1 MKRNKG
7 FTLALIAIAT
17 LTIGS
22 SAALAG
28 PHWGNG
34 YGMGGQGY
42 SQLTPE
48 QQTTLQKLH
57 NDYYTQTSQLRQ
69 QLMSKR
75 YEYNALITAS
85 SPDSAKIESVA
96 NEMATLNQQLDQQR
110 VKFDIALAESGVP
123 RGTGMGYGG
132 CGGGM
137 HRGGGH
143 MGMGMGRW

>member
-7 FTLALIAIAT
+7 YTLALIAVV
-17 LTIGS
+17 
-22 SAALAG
+22 ALAFG
-28 PHWGNG
+28 SGVAQARPHWGNG

-57 NDYYTQTSQLRQ
+57 ADHYAQTSALRQ

-75 YEYNALITAS
+75 YEYNALLTAS
-85 SPDSAKIESVA
+85 SPDSAKIEAVA
-96 NEMATLNQQLDQQR
+96 NEMVTLNQQLDQQR
-110 VKFDIALAESGVP
+110 VKFDVALAQSGVP
-123 RGTGMGYGG
+123 RAAGMGYGG

-137 HRGGGH
+137 GMHRGG
-143 MGMGMGRW
+143 GMGMGRW

>member
-22 SAALAG
+22 SAALAQ
-28 PHWGNG
+28 PG

-42 SQLTPE
+42 NQLTPE

-75 YEYNALITAS
+75 YEYNALLTAS

-96 NEMATLNQQLDQQR
+96 NEIATLNQQLDQQR
-110 VKFDIALAESGVP
+110 VKFDIALAESGVS
-123 RGTGMGYGG
+123 RGAGMGYGG